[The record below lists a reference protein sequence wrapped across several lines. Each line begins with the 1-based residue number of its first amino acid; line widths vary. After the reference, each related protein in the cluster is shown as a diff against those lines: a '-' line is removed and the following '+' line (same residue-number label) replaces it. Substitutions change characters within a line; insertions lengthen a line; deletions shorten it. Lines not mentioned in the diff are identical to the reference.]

1 MVLNTIKYLITG
13 GSSSADKEYN
23 QVLQNLSLHKDNSDH
38 QNDIKMIKDAFD
50 IGYTAH
56 KGQLRKSGEEYFS
69 HCIAVGVQLSSWNMD
84 RDVVIAGLL
93 HDTLEDTDLS
103 KEEIKTHFNEEIAN
117 LVEGVSKL
125 SDIKFNSR
133 QQKQVE
139 NFMKMFLSIAKDI
152 RVIIIKFA
160 DRLHNLRTISHLP
173 IIKQTRVAKES
184 RDIFVPLA
192 HRLGM
197 NNVKSEMED
206 IIFET
211 LEPKVHKKIKKKIK
225 DSKRKRENYINK
237 FIHPIKEELIKFSL
251 EAEVFG
257 RAKNLS
263 SVYYKMQ
270 NREKE
275 FDEIFDLFAIRII
288 VSEKDACYA
297 ALGLIHQLY
306 TPVQDRF
313 KDYIATPKRNG
324 YQSIHTTVI
333 GESGKM
339 VEVQIRTEKMD
350 QTAEIGIAAHWKYKE
365 HGSVVSEKEKDISRH
380 LKWLRELV
388 DNLQSEDKNP
398 KEFFKLLKID
408 LFQDEIF
415 VFTPEGDL
423 VQLKT
428 GSTPIDFAFEV
439 HTQVG
444 MHCIG
449 AKVNS
454 NIVPLNTTL
463 NSGDSIEILTS
474 KKQTPSHAWLK
485 FVKTAKAKTH
495 IKRWVNKDN
504 NEKSIKL
511 GRELLEKTLRRV
523 KQIHLIKEIEKNPN
537 LMGLNTIDLICSELA
552 KGHITT
558 RELISKY
565 APNLEEN
572 EEEKE
577 SSLTQRFIDRAR
589 GQTKGVKVGGISN
602 TLINFGKCCN
612 PIPGDEVVGYITRGK
627 GVTVHRSTC
636 SNIPVLETEDR
647 FIDVDW
653 DIKND
658 SAYLVR
664 LNITASDRKH
674 LLKDISEKVSLLNI
688 YIQSIDMSA
697 HDGFATCI
705 LIVQVRDTRQL
716 ERLFRKLKQL
726 TNIISINRR

>member
-1 MVLNTIKYLITG
+1 MVLNTIKYLLTG
-13 GSSSADKEYN
+13 GNSSVEKEYN
-23 QVLQNLSLHKDNSDH
+23 KILKNLSLSDENPEHKDE
-38 QNDIKMIKDAFD
+38 IKMLRDAFD

-69 HCIAVGVQLSSWNMD
+69 HCISVGLELSQWNMD
-84 RDVVIAGLL
+84 CDVVVAGIL
-93 HDTLEDTDLS
+93 HDTLEDTDITK
-103 KEEIKTHFNEEIAN
+103 KEIQNYFNKDIAN
-117 LVEGVSKL
+117 LIEGVSKL
-125 SDIKFNSR
+125 SDINFNSR
-133 QQKQVE
+133 EQKQVE
-139 NFMKMFLSIAKDI
+139 NFMKMFLSVAKDI

-160 DRLHNLRTISHLP
+160 DRLHNLRTIKHLSL
-173 IIKQTRVAKES
+173 IKQRRVAKES
-184 RDIFVPLA
+184 EDIFVPLA

-206 IIFET
+206 IIFQT
-211 LEPKVHKKIKKKIK
+211 LEPKIYRLIRKKIK
-225 DSKRKRENYINK
+225 DSKTKREQFINK
-237 FIHPIKEELIKFSL
+237 FIHPIKEELENLNL
-251 EAEVFG
+251 EASVFG

-263 SVYYKMQ
+263 SIYYKMQ
-270 NREKE
+270 NRIRE

-288 VSEKDACYA
+288 VSKKDLCYA
-297 ALGLIHQLY
+297 SLGLVHQLY

-333 GESGKM
+333 GASGRM
-339 VEVQIRTEKMD
+339 VEVQIRTEQMD
-350 QTAEIGIAAHWKYKE
+350 RTAEIGIAAHWTYKE
-365 HGSVVSEKEKDISRH
+365 KGSVVSQKENDISRH
-380 LKWLRELV
+380 VKWLRELI

-415 VFTPEGDL
+415 VFTPGGDL
-423 VQLKT
+423 IQLKT
-428 GSTPIDFAFEV
+428 DSTPIDFAFEV

-454 NIVPLNTTL
+454 TIVPLNTTL
-463 NSGDSIEILTS
+463 KSSDNVEILTS
-474 KKQTPSHAWLK
+474 KKQTPSQAWLK

-511 GRELLEKTLRRV
+511 GKELLEKTLRRV
-523 KQIHLIKEIEKNPN
+523 KQINLLKDIEKNPN
-537 LMGLNTIDLICSELA
+537 IMGLNSFDLICSEIA
-552 KGHITT
+552 SGHITT
-558 RELISKY
+558 REIISKY
-565 APNLEEN
+565 TPNLEVV
-572 EEEKE
+572 EEKKE
-577 SSLTQRFIDRAR
+577 SSLTKKFIELAR

-627 GVTVHRSTC
+627 GVTVHRSAC
-636 SNIPVLETEDR
+636 PNLPVLGTEDR

-653 DIKND
+653 DK
-658 SAYLVR
+658 SGLSYLVR

-688 YIQSIDMSA
+688 YIQSIDMKA
-697 HDGFATCI
+697 HDGFAKCT

-716 ERLFRKLKQL
+716 ERLFRKFKQL
-726 TNIISINRR
+726 TNIISISRR

>member
-1 MVLNTIKYLITG
+1 MVLNTIKYLIAG
-13 GSSSADKEYN
+13 ADSSAKKGYN
-23 QVLQNLSLHKDNSDH
+23 DILQNLSLHDDNPEH
-38 QNDIKMIKDAFD
+38 KNNIKMINNAFD
-50 IGYTAH
+50 FGYTAH

-69 HCIAVGVQLSSWNMD
+69 HCISVGLQLSQWNMD
-84 RDVVIAGLL
+84 CDVVIAGIL
-93 HDTLEDTDLS
+93 HDTLEDTS
-103 KEEIKTHFNEEIAN
+103 ITKKEIKDYFNEDIAN

-133 QQKQVE
+133 EQKQAE
-139 NFMKMFLSIAKDI
+139 NFMKMFLSVAKDI

-160 DRLHNLRTISHLP
+160 DRLHNLRTINYLSL
-173 IIKQTRVAKES
+173 IKQRRVAKES
-184 RDIFVPLA
+184 KDIFVPLA

-197 NNVKSEMED
+197 NNVKLEMED
-206 IIFET
+206 IIFQI
-211 LEPKVHKKIKKKIK
+211 LEPKMHKEIKKKIK
-225 DSKRKRENYINK
+225 DSKKKREHYINK
-237 FIHPIKEELIKFSL
+237 FIHPVKEELKKYKL
-251 EAEVFG
+251 EAKVFG
-257 RAKNLS
+257 RAKNFS
-263 SVYYKMQ
+263 SIYYKMQ
-270 NREKE
+270 SRTKE

-288 VSEKDACYA
+288 VEEKDLCYA
-297 ALGLIHQLY
+297 ALGTVHQLY

-333 GESGKM
+333 GKSGKM
-339 VEVQIRTEKMD
+339 VEVQIRTERMD
-350 QTAEIGIAAHWKYKE
+350 RTAEIGIAAHWTYKE
-365 HGSVVSEKEKDISRH
+365 DGSIVSDKENDINRH
-380 LKWLRELV
+380 VKWLRELIE
-388 DNLQSEDKNP
+388 NLQSENKNP

-415 VFTPEGDL
+415 VFTPSGDL
-423 VQLKT
+423 IQLKT
-428 GSTPIDFAFEV
+428 ESTPIDFAFEV

-454 NIVPLNTTL
+454 NIVPLNATL
-463 NSGDSIEILTS
+463 KSGDNVEILTS

-485 FVKTAKAKTH
+485 FVKTAKAKAH

-511 GRELLEKTLRRV
+511 GKELLEKTLRRV
-523 KQIHLIKEIEKNPN
+523 KQIHLLNDIEKNPK
-537 LMGLNTIDLICSELA
+537 LMGLNSLDLIYAEIA
-552 KGHITT
+552 AGHITT

-565 APNLEEN
+565 APNLEETK
-572 EEEKE
+572 EKRE
-577 SSLTQRFIDRAR
+577 STLTEKFIERAR
-589 GQTKGVKVGGISN
+589 GQTKGIKVGGIAN

-636 SNIPVLETEDR
+636 SNIPVLENEDR
-647 FIDVDW
+647 FVDVDW
-653 DIKND
+653 DIKSD

-688 YIQSIDMSA
+688 YIQSIDMKA

-705 LIVQVRDTRQL
+705 LIIQVRDTRQL